1 MELGSVCWHRL
12 CIAAG
17 SAMSETDKDSKT
29 ELPSE
34 KRLSEA
40 FEKGQF
46 AKSAEL
52 QVVATLAAML
62 GVIGFFLSS
71 STRDITSLATS
82 IWSELDASPFRSDS
96 LPVQFAECVRV
107 YAGILLPV
115 IVAVSLAV
123 LLMGGFQSGFRMA
136 PKALGLKL
144 ENLDFTK
151 GFGRV
156 FSKNALVRSG
166 IDVLKLIAIS
176 LVLWIGTRALV
187 SDPIFVSPVEAGYLG
202 DFLRRATLAFL
213 SKVVLALGIVAAVSY
228 SYEKF
233 RTHQDMMMTRQ
244 EVKDESKQSEGDAQT
259 KAAMKRMARRL
270 LQKQMLA
277 AVPTADV
284 IVTNP
289 THYAVALKYERGRDQ
304 APMVLAK
311 GENQFARRIKALGAQ
326 HQVPLVENKPV
337 ARMLY
342 ALGKVGEPIPNNL
355 YQAVAGILAFVY
367 RTHRLYFHE
376 LKIRRALNEGAASR
390 RIA

>member
-1 MELGSVCWHRL
+1 
-12 CIAAG
+12 
-17 SAMSETDKDSKT
+17 MSEADKDSKT

-34 KRLSEA
+34 KRLNDA
-40 FEKGQF
+40 FEEGRF

-62 GVIGFFLSS
+62 GVIGFFLSA
-71 STRDITSLATS
+71 STHEITSMATLV
-82 IWSELDASPFRSDS
+82 WSDLSTAPLRSDA
-96 LPVQFAECVRV
+96 LPVQLVECIRV
-107 YAGILLPV
+107 YGGVLLPV
-115 IVAVSLAV
+115 LVGVVIAT
-123 LLMGGFQSGFRMA
+123 LLMGGFQSGFRLA
-136 PKALGLKL
+136 PKAVGLKI

-151 GFGRV
+151 GFARV
-156 FSKNALVRSG
+156 FSKASLLKSG
-166 IDVLKLIAIS
+166 IDLLKLVAIG
-176 LVLWIGTRALV
+176 LVLWLGARSLV
-187 SDPIFVSPVEAGYLG
+187 SDPIFVSPIEAGYLG
-202 DFLRRATLAFL
+202 EFLRRATLAFI
-213 SKVVLALGIVAAVSY
+213 SKVVLALGIVAAISY

-233 RTHQDMMMTRQ
+233 KTQQDLMMTRQ
-244 EVKDESKQSEGDAQT
+244 EVKDEHKQSEGDAQT
-259 KAAMKRMARRL
+259 KAAMKRMGRRL
-270 LQKQMLA
+270 MQKQMLA

-284 IVTNP
+284 IITNP

-376 LKIRRALNEGAASR
+376 LKIRRAVAEGAANR
-390 RIA
+390 RVA

>member
-1 MELGSVCWHRL
+1 
-12 CIAAG
+12 
-17 SAMSETDKDSKT
+17 MSDTDKDSKT
-29 ELPSE
+29 EQPTE
-34 KRLSEA
+34 KRLNEA
-40 FEKGQF
+40 FEQGQF

-52 QVVATLAAML
+52 QVVATLAAIF
-62 GVIGFFLSS
+62 GVIGFFLSA
-71 STRDITSLATS
+71 STRDLTSLATT
-82 IWSELDASPFRSDS
+82 IWSELNVAPLRADV
-96 LPVQFAECVRV
+96 LPVQVAECVKV
-107 YAGILLPV
+107 LGSVLLPV
-115 IVAVSLAV
+115 IVSVSLAV

-136 PKALGLKL
+136 PKSIGFKL
-144 ENLDFTK
+144 EKLDFTK
-151 GFGRV
+151 GFARV
-156 FSKNALVRSG
+156 FSKSALVHSG
-166 IDVLKLIAIS
+166 IDTLKLIAIS
-176 LVLWIGTRALV
+176 LVLWVGTRALV
-187 SDPIFVSPVEAGYLG
+187 TDPIFVSPVEVGYLG

-213 SKVVLALGIVAAVSY
+213 SKIILALSIVAAISY

-233 RTHQDMMMTRQ
+233 RSQQDMMMSRQ
-244 EVKDESKQSEGDAQT
+244 EVKDEHKQAEGDSKT
-259 KAAMKRMARRL
+259 KAAMRRMARRL

-311 GENQFARRIKALGAQ
+311 GENQFARRIKALAAQ
-326 HQVPLVENKPV
+326 HQVPVVENKPV

-376 LKIRRALNEGAASR
+376 LKIRRAIAEGAASR
-390 RIA
+390 RSG

>member
-1 MELGSVCWHRL
+1 
-12 CIAAG
+12 
-17 SAMSETDKDSKT
+17 MSESDKDSKT

-34 KRLSEA
+34 KRLSDA

-52 QVVATLAAML
+52 QVVATLSAML
-62 GVIGFFLSS
+62 GVIGFFLAS
-71 STRDITSLATS
+71 STRDITSLATLV
-82 IWSELDASPFRSDS
+82 WSELNAAPLRSDA
-96 LPVQFAECVRV
+96 LPVQAAECIRV
-107 YAGILLPV
+107 YGVILLPV
-115 IVAVSLAV
+115 IAGVTIAT

-136 PKALGLKL
+136 PKAIGLKI

-151 GFGRV
+151 GFARV
-156 FSKNALVRSG
+156 FSKNSLVKSG
-166 IDVLKLIAIS
+166 IDVLKLIAIG
-176 LVLWIGTRALV
+176 LVLWLGTHTLV
-187 SDPIFVSPVEAGYLG
+187 SDPIFVSPVEIGYLG

-213 SKVVLALGIVAAVSY
+213 SKIILALGVVAAVSY
-228 SYEKF
+228 SYEKYK
-233 RTHQDMMMTRQ
+233 THQDLMMTRQ
-244 EVKDESKQSEGDAQT
+244 EVKDEHKQAEGDAHT
-259 KAAMKRMARRL
+259 KGAMKRMARRL

-284 IVTNP
+284 IITNP

-376 LKIRRALNEGAASR
+376 LKMRRAVAEGAAGR
-390 RIA
+390 RAA